1 MRDQIWGH
9 MKIYNLPNVTRPFES
24 GVCGRDYR
32 IGCVDLANVVVNSVA
47 QIYRVG
53 VTKLWQNYRS
63 DIASWG

>member
-1 MRDQIWGH
+1 

-53 VTKLWQNYRS
+53 VTKL
-63 DIASWG
+63 